1 MSEAST
7 GDVLEKEVLLE
18 ISQNLKANTR
28 ARVPIL
34 IKLQDLGL
42 QLY

>member
-18 ISQNLKANTR
+18 ISQNLEANIR

-42 QLY
+42 